1 MDISEMTTE
10 QLMEQVAL
18 GSISAADATA
28 EIQNRS
34 KKQAS
39 KAKQVNYKVSTKGAI
54 SFYGIRRMPI
64 TLYVGELEALVGE
77 ICGNLDWE
85 EKFGKFLDE
94 NQDRL
99 SRK

>member
-1 MDISEMTTE
+1 MDISKMSTE

-18 GSISAADATA
+18 SNISAADAA
-28 EIQNRS
+28 NEIKNRN
-34 KKQAS
+34 KQQAS

-85 EKFGKFLDE
+85 EKFGEFLDE
-94 NQDRL
+94 NQERL